1 LPLAYFASGVS
12 YLFFEGVGLWL
23 DLGACVSLSS
33 PELLASHFL
42 NGGFDL
48 FFGHF
53 VTIEKFP
60 ITCISF

>member
-1 LPLAYFASGVS
+1 MAYSAFEVS
-12 YLFFEGVGLWL
+12 YLFFEEVGLWL
-23 DLGACVSLSS
+23 DLGAYVSLAS

-48 FFGHF
+48 FFRHF

-60 ITCISF
+60 VPC